1 MKVGPIV
8 LAGALGLASSQAVA
22 QAMRIMQ
29 VVIDISASPN
39 VLRISGAGFAP
50 NSTVSLAG
58 VTLSK
63 SLLTDSQIVAV
74 LPPTIAPGDYLLQVS
89 GRSLASWNLTF
100 GVAGPQGPA
109 GLPGAQGPQGA
120 PGVAGPQGP
129 PGPQGMPGAP
139 GLLGPTGPQGPQ
151 GVQGP
156 RGDTG
161 LTGAAGPVGPQGPTG
176 PQGPAGPGS
185 TALPPML
192 YDTTGKAVGRIASLP
207 PSGGLALVTLEN
219 EVVGVPLTIAKT
231 SVNGQATT
239 RLTWDTGRTYF
250 FTTTDCTGPAYIEF
264 GASGP
269 FGPRPAYPFSQGNQ
283 YFALIAATTDPS
295 EPLTV
300 RSNSAFD
307 GTRGPCAALSVSIT
321 NALELNPTP
330 IPLDGLGI
338 PPFTVK

>member
-22 QAMRIMQ
+22 QATRITQ

-39 VLRISGAGFAP
+39 VLRISGAGFAR
-50 NSTVSLAG
+50 NSRVSLAG
-58 VTLSK
+58 VTLTK

-89 GRSLASWNLTF
+89 GRSLATWNLTF

-129 PGPQGMPGAP
+129 VGPQGMPGAP

-192 YDTTGKAVGRIASLP
+192 YDTTGKAVGRAVSFPTIP
-207 PSGGLALVTLEN
+207 FGIGYALVTLN
-219 EVVGVPLTIAKT
+219 DAVVGIPLASDGRSTRVTWGVIDT
-231 SVNGQATT
+231 LYFATA
-239 RLTWDTGRTYF
+239 
-250 FTTTDCTGPAYIEF
+250 DCTGPAYVYLANQAF
-264 GASGP
+264 A
-269 FGPRPAYPFSQGNQ
+269 GPRAAYAYKQGNQ
-283 YFALIAATTDPS
+283 YFALVTTGSDFIDS
-295 EPLTV
+295 LRVLSYRLGTGGACTSTS
-300 RSNSAFD
+300 SN
-307 GTRGPCAALSVSIT
+307 LVYVQ
-321 NALELNPTP
+321 ELDSTP
-330 IPLDGLGI
+330 ISLDALGI
-338 PPFTVK
+338 PPFTVR